1 MTSSDDAIGAPT
13 STAERARL
21 IGIAYRM
28 LGSHSD
34 AEDAASETVVRWFRL
49 NDAERDAIDVP
60 AAWLTRVVSR
70 ICLDLLGSAR
80 ARRENYIGQWLPE
93 PVCGRDS
100 ETPAAADP
108 ADRVAQQES
117 VTLAL
122 LVVLESLGP
131 AQRVAFVLHD
141 AFAVPFDEIATVL
154 DRSPAACRQLA
165 SAARTHVHSRRR
177 SVADPIE
184 HDRVVRAFASASA
197 SGDIASLIS
206 VLAPD
211 VTLVSDGGGHVSA
224 ARNAILGS
232 DRVARFVRGIT
243 AKSID
248 LDWSIEPVNGL
259 SGIVMRRDGA
269 VFGVI
274 GFDVIGFDTADC
286 MVASV
291 WIVLNPD
298 KLRHWVATHDR
309 HSPRLRRQRV
319 EGRAVRS
326 ASSLE
331 NQVETR

>member
-1 MTSSDDAIGAPT
+1 MNN
-13 STAERARL
+13 ERGRL
-21 IGIAYRM
+21 IGIGYRM
-28 LGSHSD
+28 LGSYSD
-34 AEDAASETVVRWFRL
+34 AEDAASEALVRWYRL
-49 NDAERDAIDVP
+49 TDAERDDIDVP
-60 AAWLTRVVSR
+60 GAWLTRVVSR
-70 ICLDLLGSAR
+70 ICLDMLGSAR
-80 ARRENYIGQWLPE
+80 VRRENYVGQWLPE
-93 PVCGRDS
+93 PVRGLDS
-100 ETPAAADP
+100 ENSVAADP

-165 SAARTHVHSRRR
+165 SAARIHVHSRHR
-177 SVADPIE
+177 SIADPIE

-197 SGDIASLIS
+197 GGDIASLVS

-224 ARNAILGS
+224 ARNAVLGS

-243 AKSID
+243 AKSTD
-248 LDWSIEPVNGL
+248 LEWSIEPVNGL
-259 SGIVMRRDGA
+259 SGIVIRRDGA

-274 GFDVIGFDTADC
+274 GFGVIGFETADGV
-286 MVASV
+286 VASV

-298 KLRHWVATHDR
+298 KLRHWV
-309 HSPRLRRQRV
+309 
-319 EGRAVRS
+319 
-326 ASSLE
+326 
-331 NQVETR
+331 

>member
-1 MTSSDDAIGAPT
+1 MNN
-13 STAERARL
+13 ERGRL

-28 LGSHSD
+28 LGSYCD
-34 AEDAASETVVRWFRL
+34 AEDAASEALVRWYRL
-49 NDAERDAIDVP
+49 TDAQRDAIDVP
-60 AAWLTRVVSR
+60 AAWLTRVVGR
-70 ICLDLLGSAR
+70 ICLDMLGSAR
-80 ARRENYIGQWLPE
+80 VRRENYVGQWLPE
-93 PVCGRDS
+93 PVRGLDPES
-100 ETPAAADP
+100 SAAADP

-165 SAARTHVHSRRR
+165 AAARTHVHSRHHC
-177 SVADPIE
+177 VADPIE

-197 SGDIASLIS
+197 GGDIASLVS

-224 ARNAILGS
+224 ARNAVLGS

-243 AKSID
+243 AKSTD
-248 LDWSIEPVNGL
+248 LQWSIEPVNGL
-259 SGIVMRRDGA
+259 SGIVIRRDGE

-274 GFDVIGFDTADC
+274 AFDVIGFDTTDGA
-286 MVASV
+286 VSSI

-298 KLRHWVATHDR
+298 KLRHWV
-309 HSPRLRRQRV
+309 
-319 EGRAVRS
+319 
-326 ASSLE
+326 
-331 NQVETR
+331 

>member
-1 MTSSDDAIGAPT
+1 MNN
-13 STAERARL
+13 ERSRL
-21 IGIAYRM
+21 IGIGYGM
-28 LGSHSD
+28 LGSYSD
-34 AEDAASETVVRWFRL
+34 AEDAASEALVRWYRL
-49 NDAERDAIDVP
+49 TDAERDAIDVP

-70 ICLDLLGSAR
+70 ICLDMLGSAR
-80 ARRENYIGQWLPE
+80 VRRENYVGQWLPE
-93 PVCGRDS
+93 PV
-100 ETPAAADP
+100 ETIATEGATDP

-117 VTLAL
+117 VSLAL

-165 SAARTHVHSRRR
+165 SAARTHVHSRHHF
-177 SVADPIE
+177 VADPRE

-197 SGDIASLIS
+197 GGDLASLVS

-224 ARNAILGS
+224 ARNAVLGS

-243 AKSID
+243 AKSTD
-248 LDWSIEPVNGL
+248 LDWSIESVNGL
-259 SGIVMRRDGA
+259 SGIVIRRNGA

-274 GFDVIGFDTADC
+274 GFDTVDG
-286 MVASV
+286 MVSSV

-298 KLRHWVATHDR
+298 KLRHWV
-309 HSPRLRRQRV
+309 
-319 EGRAVRS
+319 
-326 ASSLE
+326 
-331 NQVETR
+331 